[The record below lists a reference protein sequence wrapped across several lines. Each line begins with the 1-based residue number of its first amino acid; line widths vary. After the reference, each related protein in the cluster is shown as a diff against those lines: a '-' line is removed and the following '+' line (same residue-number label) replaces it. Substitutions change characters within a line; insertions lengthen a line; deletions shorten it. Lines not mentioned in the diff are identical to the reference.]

1 MNNQPIPVGIVGER
15 STYARRNWVLS
26 PEGCAPCVV
35 ANWGAKSPPP
45 PLVAVE
51 VSE

>member
-1 MNNQPIPVGIVGER
+1 MNNQPIPAGIVGER

-45 PLVAVE
+45 LVAVE
-51 VSE
+51 ASK